1 MGFIYWLVEGLYHWS
16 VYIQIAND
24 TGWLSSQFERM
35 PHLMNQLHSN
45 LVTWLSDDE
54 EENK

>member
-35 PHLMNQLHSN
+35 PHLMNQLHSK